1 MYENAWEEVPMM
13 MRQLA
18 YVAYAAEDIMEYLE
32 TDIDPE
38 EWFQNKLAHI
48 HGQIQ
53 TLHAY
58 VEGEKSMMSRMDY
71 RMYGEAV
78 EKETIKHPVGKRP
91 SGIGWTLKSAGEQ
104 TGKDHSVWERKV
116 KRVSSMK
123 KEEAEQIDEISRDL
137 ATRAAQGFA
146 DKADK
151 AHAKKD
157 YAGFRKGEAGRKLA
171 IAKLQGRAKVP
182 AMARRVEEVE
192 LDESITKMSHGRLK
206 FHLNTNTPHGSYNN
220 GELKAERDRR
230 LKAGEG
236 EAYRKA
242 KAGLSEVTQ
251 SAVKKTVTFTGSDG
265 KAHTRN
271 VPLKKIDR
279 DEHGQEKIRESVE
292 LDEAFKVGM
301 IKLNDG
307 GSVILKKEDV
317 DVLNSLFKSLS
328 STNRKKM
335 ESTAMK
341 DKNGFNEILSFA
353 REAM

>member
-1 MYENAWEEVPMM
+1 
-13 MRQLA
+13 
-18 YVAYAAEDIMEYLE
+18 MEG
-32 TDIDPE
+32 D
-38 EWFQNKLAHI
+38 KR
-48 HGQIQ
+48 
-53 TLHAY
+53 
-58 VEGEKSMMSRMDY
+58 MMSKMDY

-116 KRVSSMK
+116 KR
-123 KEEAEQIDEISRDL
+123 
-137 ATRAAQGFA
+137 
-146 DKADK
+146 
-151 AHAKKD
+151 
-157 YAGFRKGEAGRKLA
+157 
-171 IAKLQGRAKVP
+171 IAKN
-182 AMARRVEEVE
+182 EEVE
-192 LDESITKMSHGRLK
+192 LDESITKMSHSRLK
-206 FHLNTNTPHGSYNN
+206 FHLNTNTPHGSYSND
-220 GELKAERDRR
+220 EMKSERDRR

-242 KAGLSEVTQ
+242 KAGLSEASPAKKAITRALQGMKVQSKDTVSVKKAPWEKNEAVNEVTQ

-265 KAHTRN
+265 KSHTRN
-271 VPLKKIDR
+271 VPVKRIDR

-301 IKLNDG
+301 LKLNDG

-317 DVLNSLFKSLS
+317 DVLNGLFKSLS

-353 REAM
+353 REAI